1 MNKRF
6 YLDTSAYLVML
17 LGEAGSGALVRE
29 LARGELLVSSLLVIE
44 ANRNLIRLSR
54 EGLLTAAACQNAVE
68 RLETDLEQ
76 MVVRDLTIDLC
87 RRTPMPALST
97 PRSLDLA
104 HLRTAM
110 WFHERAP
117 LTRFVSFD
125 MAQNQAAR
133 EFGLPV

>member
-6 YLDTSAYLVML
+6 FLDTSAYLAVL

-44 ANRNLIRLSR
+44 AHRNLIRLSR
-54 EGLLTAAACQNAVE
+54 EGWLTRAAGQNALE
-68 RLETDLEQ
+68 RLEADIEQ

-87 RRTPMPALST
+87 RRAPMPVLST

-117 LTRFVSFD
+117 LTRFVSLD
-125 MAQNQAAR
+125 AAQKQAAR
-133 EFGLPV
+133 ELGLPV